1 MPTLAGQMQTG
12 AAQTRAILTGGA
24 TAAGAPQTA
33 LLSNLTAN
41 SAAGFNIAING
52 LNLEIGPINFTGAPN
67 LASCAALIETAISGS
82 GGICTWTTDHFTIMT
97 SVTGPTATLSYAT
110 PPSGPTVEADV
121 SSILLLTSGTAVSL
135 VQGSQGALNVQWKPC
150 NGGFYYGYAMVAARP
165 HTAPST
171 GTYRDYWRRNMG
183 FARTRGVGGFMIGT
197 PYDPAATYYVSLAD
211 DSSETTLTSPP
222 TVQKPPAGVR

>member
-1 MPTLAGQMQTG
+1 MPTLAGQMQTAG
-12 AAQTRAILTGGA
+12 ASTAAVLTGGA

-41 SAAGFNIAING
+41 NAAGFNIAINN
-52 LNLEIGPINFTGAPN
+52 LNREIGPIDFTGA
-67 LASCAALIETAISGS
+67 ASLTVCATRINAAIAGA
-82 GGICTWTTDHFTIMT
+82 GAGCVWTTDHFAITT
-97 SVTGPTATLSYAT
+97 TTVGPAATLTYAT

-121 SSILLLTSGTAVSL
+121 SSILLLTTGTAASL
-135 VQGSQGALNVQWKPC
+135 AQGSQGALNVQWKPC

-165 HTAPST
+165 HAAPSQ

-183 FARTRGVGGFMIGT
+183 FARTRGVGGFMIGV

-211 DSSETTLTSPP
+211 DSSETTLVTPP